1 MRNWIKLLTY
11 LEHESNIHR
20 LLEIALKE
28 GIVENEE
35 EYREL
40 LHLLEISEIYRV
52 EKDRIEI
59 LDREKHRRI
68 IELLEE
74 I

>member
-68 IELLEE
+68 IELLEK